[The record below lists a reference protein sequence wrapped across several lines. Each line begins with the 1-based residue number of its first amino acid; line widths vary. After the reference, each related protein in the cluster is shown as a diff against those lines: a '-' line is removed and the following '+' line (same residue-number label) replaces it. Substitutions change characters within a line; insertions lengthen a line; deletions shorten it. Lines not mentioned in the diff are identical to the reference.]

1 MSAVLAPPEIV
12 AEVVGACV
20 LHDKPTIGVLY
31 NRGPL
36 TRFESPALTLQGRV
50 PVPSVV
56 VDYCHTCGLRWSH
69 WLGCTDTRRTVAPF
83 HLPDIE
89 ETP

>member
-1 MSAVLAPPEIV
+1 M
-12 AEVVGACV
+12 
-20 LHDKPTIGVLY
+20 KPTLRAVDPSEIRKPATVSRPKIARLL
-31 NRGPL
+31 RRIADL
-36 TRFESPALTLQGRV
+36 AESGNP

-83 HLPDIE
+83 HLPDKE
-89 ETP
+89 K